1 MWEEGENLMFA
12 NKSTGDKK
20 KKIFSET
27 SPHHPLPTIIFC
39 FFFLKKAAACSIND
53 SFHNT
58 SSRHRVLYII
68 QVFLNIR
75 QQGIIYN

>member
-12 NKSTGDKK
+12 NKSMGDKK

-39 FFFLKKAAACSIND
+39 FFFFKKGCGVQ
-53 SFHNT
+53 H
-58 SSRHRVLYII
+58 
-68 QVFLNIR
+68 
-75 QQGIIYN
+75 